1 MGKVNEAEGDMGGI
15 GGGVVGAIVEAIK
28 KGVSI
33 GEYWPVNSFNE
44 F

>member
-1 MGKVNEAEGDMGGI
+1 MGKFNEEEGDMGGI
-15 GGGVVGAIVEAIK
+15 GGGVVEAIVGVIK

-33 GEYWPVNSFNE
+33 CEYWPVTSFNE